1 MSREKIFADGFAFKR
16 KENAPDF
23 VVGSMSV
30 KVDEAILFLKDKAK
44 KGWVNIDIK
53 QAKSGKHY
61 CELDTWE
68 PKPQDNSNTKA
79 TAPVVEQSTV
89 EEPDLPF

>member
-30 KVDEAILFLKDKAK
+30 KVDEAILFLKDNAK

-53 QAKSGKHY
+53 QVQN
-61 CELDTWE
+61 CFIWIII
-68 PKPQDNSNTKA
+68 
-79 TAPVVEQSTV
+79 
-89 EEPDLPF
+89 